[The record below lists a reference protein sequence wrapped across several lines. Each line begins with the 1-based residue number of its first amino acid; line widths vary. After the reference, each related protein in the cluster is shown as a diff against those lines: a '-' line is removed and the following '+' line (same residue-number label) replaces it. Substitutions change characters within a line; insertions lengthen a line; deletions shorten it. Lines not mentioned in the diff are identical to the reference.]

1 MAIDQTLQ
9 MLLISAGKLIAAGGG
24 GAIVS
29 YGLFQWFGKS
39 WLDQHFARQLQRL
52 KHDQQKEIEQVRYQI
67 NSQFSRISKIHEKEF
82 EILPEAWALLQQA
95 HGAVFQVASRFRRDP
110 DLDGMSDAEF
120 HEFVASCRLQIFQKE
135 ELDVLRA
142 PNRNQYY
149 RDAIFW
155 VELNDATQA
164 AQIKL
169 NNYLVLNS
177 IFMTQDLRQKFKAI
191 NGALSKVVIEVETAR
206 TSRSPELYTS
216 VSETLTRVAEMFND
230 IESAVQKRLHYEE
243 A

>member
-1 MAIDQTLQ
+1 MVRKDV
-9 MLLISAGKLIAAGGG
+9 G
-24 GAIVS
+24 
-29 YGLFQWFGKS
+29 Y
-39 WLDQHFARQLQRL
+39 DQHFARQLQRL

-216 VSETLTRVAEMFND
+216 VSR
-230 IESAVQKRLHYEE
+230 RL
-243 A
+243 